1 MTDNGQVDEGAC
13 SVACTLPS
21 EEQTARLGELMA
33 GLLAEV
39 MKVNALPN
47 GYALDFPDN
56 AETRREID
64 EFIAFEQQCCSFMSY
79 EVETCG
85 PQEVRL
91 TLTGPEGTKAFLSKW
106 LGEIQRSRAVNESG
120 STMKRA
126 GFVGAAAA
134 VLGAVCCATPALA
147 ALMAAVG
154 LAGATG
160 TVAIAID
167 TATPLLLAGSAG
179 LFFIGRRR
187 QKRAAEN
194 ATKSD
199 SCSC

>member
-1 MTDNGQVDEGAC
+1 MTDNGQVEDRAC

-21 EEQTARLGELMA
+21 EEQTARLGELMN

-39 MKVNALPN
+39 LEVSALPS

-56 AETRREID
+56 TETRREID
-64 EFIAFEQQCCSFMSY
+64 EFIAFEQQCCSFMTY
-79 EVETCG
+79 EVTSCG
-85 PQEVRL
+85 PQQIRL

-106 LGEIQRSRAVNESG
+106 LGEIERSRAANESG

-134 VLGAVCCATPALA
+134 VLGALCCATPALA
-147 ALMAAVG
+147 AAMAALG

-167 TATPLLLAGSAG
+167 TAAPLLLAGSVG

-187 QKRAAEN
+187 QRQAAE
-194 ATKSD
+194 TGVKSD
-199 SCSC
+199 ACGC